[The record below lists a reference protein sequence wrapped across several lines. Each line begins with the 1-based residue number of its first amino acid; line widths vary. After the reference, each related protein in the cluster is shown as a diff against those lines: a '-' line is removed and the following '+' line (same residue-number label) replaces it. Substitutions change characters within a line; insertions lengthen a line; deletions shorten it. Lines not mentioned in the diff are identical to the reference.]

1 MFSYGTGKLWS
12 PVEDSRLLDGIK
24 PDILK
29 DIKKDIKLDM
39 KIDAYNIIAFNKFG
53 ISYLELFNN
62 IGIYSKIHEFGKI
75 NYYFNSDGTKKKLT
89 LNSDGWCGFFALSC
103 LFSTPFLPLLLVNNI
118 FVKLFVVVATI
129 LIFYLF
135 WAYFTNR
142 LIPREYGYLTKQDIK
157 NYYEDKN
164 KLDLLQSQI
173 NEVHKIYV
181 ESQNLY
187 TNPL

>member
-12 PVEDSRLLDGIK
+12 SVEDDRLTYDINPVNVNKEIK
-24 PDILK
+24 SG
-29 DIKKDIKLDM
+29 M
-39 KIDAYNIIAFNKFG
+39 EIDAYNIIAFDKFG
-53 ISYLELFNN
+53 ISYSDLLHNEQNYN
-62 IGIYSKIHEFGKI
+62 KIYEFSKI
-75 NYYFNSDGTKKKLT
+75 NYYYNSDGTKKKFT

-103 LFSTPFLPLLLVNNI
+103 LVSTPFLPLLLVNNI

-181 ESQNLY
+181 ESHN
-187 TNPL
+187 NPL